1 MTEPE
6 FIEIL
11 RENLAQN
18 RHLLSTN
25 ELMKLEA
32 QVRGLPEDAGL
43 DAAINKLKRMICD
56 GEHLLARMS
65 QYGLAVMVL
74 PQPGQDDD
82 SPATAITPT
91 TGTGGAAND

>member
-11 RENLAQN
+11 REDLAQK
-18 RHLLSTN
+18 RHLLSTH

-32 QVRGLPEDAGL
+32 QIRGLPEDTDL
-43 DAAINKLKRMICD
+43 DSAIKKLKKMIRD

-65 QYGLAVMVL
+65 QYGLAVVVL
-74 PQPGQDDD
+74 PEPGQDDD
-82 SPATAITPT
+82 EPT
-91 TGTGGAAND
+91 TPGASMGGPSDD

>member
-11 RENLAQN
+11 RENLAQK
-18 RHLLSTN
+18 RHLLSTH

-32 QVRGLPEDAGL
+32 QVRGLPEDASL
-43 DAAINKLKRMICD
+43 DAAIKKLKKMIRDC
-56 GEHLLARMS
+56 EHLLARMS
-65 QYGLAVMVL
+65 QYGLAVVVL
-74 PQPGQDDD
+74 PEPGQDDD
-82 SPATAITPT
+82 SPATPMAPT